1 MQLSCTSASLPS
13 LSFEQAAIVIG
24 LLDLDSV
31 DVDCYADGQIPAAAV
46 LADPVAIADRILR
59 AVEPAGIA
67 VSQLFFTF
75 GTDFF
80 DRAANSPDQAVRS
93 ANEQLVRAMAR
104 CARLC
109 GARGLTTLPG
119 VVWPDLGPE
128 RSLDLAASAL
138 QHLVAIAAETG
149 LPLQVEPHLDSV
161 IGTPERAR
169 RLVDQVP
176 GLLLTLDYAHF
187 LAQQFTSADVHGLLP
202 YAGHLHA
209 RHAAAGH
216 LQTPAR
222 RSELDFADIYRRLLQ
237 IGYAG
242 DICLEF
248 VPFRDWGG
256 IEEVDV
262 ISQTVQLRDLLRAA
276 TP

>member
-1 MQLSCTSASLPS
+1 MKLSCTSASFPS
-13 LSFEQAAIVIG
+13 LTFERAAIVIG

-31 DVDCYADGQIPAAAV
+31 DVDCYAGGQIPAEAV
-46 LADPVAIADRILR
+46 LADPVATADRILR
-59 AVEPAGIA
+59 AVEPAGIT

-80 DRAANSPDQAVRS
+80 DRAANSPDQALRS
-93 ANEQLVRAMAR
+93 TNEHLVRAMAR

-119 VVWPDLGPE
+119 VIWPALGPD

-138 QHLVAIAAETG
+138 RNLVAIVAEAG

-161 IGTPERAR
+161 IDTPERAR
-169 RLVDQVP
+169 SLVDQVP
-176 GLLLTLDYAHF
+176 GLRLTLDYAHF
-187 LAQQFTSADVHGLLP
+187 LAQQYTSADVHGLLP

-222 RSELDFADIYRRLLQ
+222 RSELDFADICRRLLQ

-242 DICLEF
+242 AICLEF

-256 IEEVDV
+256 VEEVDV
-262 ISQTVQLRDLLRAA
+262 ISQTVQLRDILRVAA
-276 TP
+276 E